1 MAESIRWKEIPLQ
14 DSHVIIRNETADEFR
29 KVEEIH
35 KRAFWNLSVPGGNE
49 HYLAHVLREHED
61 FIPELDFVCE
71 LEGQVIAN
79 VMYTKSKL
87 MDEKGN
93 TKNIITFG
101 PISVEPEHQR
111 KGIGKLLLEKSFEK
125 AIIMGY
131 KAIVI
136 FGNPANYVSRGFKS
150 CKKYNVCLKGDIFPA
165 ALLVKELEEGYFDGT
180 KYYFFESSV
189 FEIKQED
196 VEEFDKTF
204 EYLEKKIQPS
214 QEEFYIHSH
223 SVIQ

>member
-1 MAESIRWKEIPLQ
+1 M
-14 DSHVIIRNETADEFR
+14 
-29 KVEEIH
+29 
-35 KRAFWNLSVPGGNE
+35 PGGNE

-180 KYYFFESSV
+180 KYYFFESSA